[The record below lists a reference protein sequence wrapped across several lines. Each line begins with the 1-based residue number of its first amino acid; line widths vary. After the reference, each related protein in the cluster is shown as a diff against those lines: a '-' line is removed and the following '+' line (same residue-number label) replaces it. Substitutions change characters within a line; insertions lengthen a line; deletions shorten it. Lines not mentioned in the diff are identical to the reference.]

1 MSNVVLYAE
10 EIIYDWIISLPDDE
24 MTEITS
30 PGAVLGC
37 INEEAEEEIKNELW
51 NVIKNNIS
59 FSAILNNVRLYIQN
73 NKVDTE
79 PESESDESQCYE

>member
-1 MSNVVLYAE
+1 MSNVVQYAE

-24 MTEITS
+24 MTDVTS

-51 NVIKNNIS
+51 NVIKNSIS
-59 FSAILNNVRLYIQN
+59 FSAILNNVRLYLER
-73 NKVDTE
+73 NKQ
-79 PESESDESQCYE
+79 PESDSDESFCYE